1 MVSPFLFAEY
11 TMYIMRGGKMAKDLE
26 ERFEDYFKRREQHDK
41 KWWEGSLKLE
51 DEFDALMKELDE
63 S

>member
-1 MVSPFLFAEY
+1 
-11 TMYIMRGGKMAKDLE
+11 MAKDLE
-26 ERFEDYFKRREQHDK
+26 ERFADYFARREKLDK
-41 KWWEGSLKLE
+41 DWAKASDKME